1 MVSDG
6 FFFSNFAA
14 AKAPLAQ
21 HSGANNQEDK
31 TMEHIIRKAGHADSE
46 RIWQIITDAKRLMAE
61 RGSTQWTESYPSTD
75 AIEADICSGHAFV
88 ACDRRQVA
96 VAYAVIT
103 TEPEAAYADIC
114 GRWLTSGPYVTVHR
128 LAVADGWRGR
138 GLARALMARAE
149 LEARSVGATGVRV
162 DTNHDNAAMLALLPA
177 MGYELCGT
185 VSYGPRGERIAF
197 EKAVAH

>member
-1 MVSDG
+1 M
-6 FFFSNFAA
+6 A
-14 AKAPLAQ
+14 L
-21 HSGANNQEDK
+21 HSGANKQEDK

-61 RGSTQWTESYPSTD
+61 RGSTQWTESYPSADT
-75 AIEADICSGHAFV
+75 IEADICSGHAFV
-88 ACDRRQVA
+88 SCDRRQVA

-114 GRWLTSGPYVTVHR
+114 GRWLTPGPYVTVHR
-128 LAVADGWRGR
+128 LAVADGWRGL

-149 LEARSVGATGVRV
+149 REARSAGATGVRV

>member
-1 MVSDG
+1 
-6 FFFSNFAA
+6 
-14 AKAPLAQ
+14 
-21 HSGANNQEDK
+21 
-31 TMEHIIRKAGHADSE
+31 MEHIIRKAGHADSE

-61 RGSTQWTESYPSTD
+61 RGSTQWTDSYPSADT
-75 AIEADICSGHAFV
+75 IEADICSGHAFV

-114 GRWLTSGPYVTVHR
+114 GRWLTPGSYVTVHR
-128 LAVADGWRGR
+128 LAVADGWRGL

-149 LEARSVGATGVRV
+149 REARSAGATGVRV